1 MTSLFHKTNRR
12 TFLTLKVG
20 SFTVVTALLLW
31 VIGFFW
37 FATNLPDKVT
47 DKAQIADAIVV
58 LTGGSDRI
66 NTGLDLLS
74 NGQGKKLFISGVYQ
88 GVEVQEL
95 LSLSKSAPKNLE
107 CCVKLGYQADDTRG
121 NAQESMVWVQE
132 QGYSS
137 LRLVTASY
145 HMPRSLLEFRHAM
158 PDIIIYP
165 HPVFPEHVKQ
175 KDWWLWPGSMT
186 LILSEYVKFILAQV
200 RNWAED
206 MQAKLIG

>member
-1 MTSLFHKTNRR
+1 MISLFHRTNRK
-12 TFLTLKVG
+12 TFITLKVG
-20 SFTVVTALLLW
+20 SFIAVAAFLFW
-31 VIGFFW
+31 IIGFFW
-37 FATNLPDKVT
+37 FATNLPDDVT
-47 DKAQIADAIVV
+47 NDGQIADAIVV

-74 NGQGKKLFISGVYQ
+74 QGQGKKLFISGVYK

-95 LSLSKSAPKNLE
+95 LQLSQRAPKNLE

-121 NAQESMVWVQE
+121 NAQESKTWVDE
-132 QGYSS
+132 QDYSS

-158 PDIIIYP
+158 PNITIYP

-186 LILSEYVKFILAQV
+186 LILSEYVKFLLAQV
-200 RNWAED
+200 RNWTED

>member
-158 PDIIIYP
+158 PDITIYP

>member
-1 MTSLFHKTNRR
+1 MTSLFHRSNRR
-12 TFLTLKVG
+12 TFLTLKAG
-20 SFTVVTALLLW
+20 SFIAVTALFLW
-31 VIGFFW
+31 ILGFFW
-37 FATNLPDKVT
+37 FATSLPDEIT
-47 DKAQIADAIVV
+47 DKSQVTDAIVV

-74 NGQGKKLFISGVYQ
+74 DGQGKKLFISGVYQ

-95 LSLSKSAPKNLE
+95 LSLSKRSPQNLE

-121 NAQESMVWVQE
+121 NAQESMTWVKE

-158 PDIIIYP
+158 PNITIYP

-186 LILSEYVKFILAQV
+186 LILSEYVKFLLAQV

-206 MQAKLIG
+206 MQANLIG

>member
-1 MTSLFHKTNRR
+1 MA
-12 TFLTLKVG
+12 V
-20 SFTVVTALLLW
+20 LLLW

-37 FATNLPDKVT
+37 FAANLPDDVSE
-47 DKAQIADAIVV
+47 DAQVADAIVV

-66 NTGLDLLS
+66 NTGLDLLTQ
-74 NGQGKKLFISGVYQ
+74 GQGKKLFISGVYQ

-95 LSLSKSAPKNLE
+95 LRLSQRAPQNLE

-121 NAQESMVWVQE
+121 NALESKTWVQE

-145 HMPRSLLEFRHAM
+145 HMPRSLLEYRHAM
-158 PDIIIYP
+158 PNITIYP

-175 KDWWLWPGSMT
+175 KDWWLWPGSTT
-186 LILSEYVKFILAQV
+186 LLLSEYVKYLLAQV
-200 RNWAED
+200 RNWAEV
-206 MQAKLIG
+206 MQAMLIG